1 MGLLI
6 KDLLDFEK
14 FKNVI
19 VDKLKER
26 ELKLKVVVFKKF
38 IYIMLNGFL
47 ELVFIC
53 KELFIFF
60 GLGLR
65 RKIEKLFVG

>member
-26 ELKLKVVVFKKF
+26 ELKLKVVVFKF
-38 IYIMLNGFL
+38 
-47 ELVFIC
+47 FIC
-53 KELFIFF
+53 VVDVYKVIY
-60 GLGLR
+60 
-65 RKIEKLFVG
+65 

>member
-38 IYIMLNGFL
+38 IYI
-47 ELVFIC
+47 
-53 KELFIFF
+53 
-60 GLGLR
+60 
-65 RKIEKLFVG
+65 

>member
-53 KELFIFF
+53 NELFIFF